1 MSHLVIYNG
10 FQNIR
15 KQFVFTPTFID
26 AAGGSQFIDQLMDC
40 RDMEISCI
48 NSIGLAEHSKR
59 LGEMIG
65 SKTQSYRNIRKA
77 YNTLENTYMTIRS
90 INHISDL
97 ILYIQQLEAFITV
110 QQAVMDKLEL
120 DAENTDKQLKN
131 IKDNDQIEILLGL

>member
-1 MSHLVIYNG
+1 
-10 FQNIR
+10 
-15 KQFVFTPTFID
+15 
-26 AAGGSQFIDQLMDC
+26 
-40 RDMEISCI
+40 
-48 NSIGLAEHSKR
+48 
-59 LGEMIG
+59 MIG